1 MANSAL
7 NIFYILWAI
16 QIVKAMFFWLYLWQ
30 LKEYHLKRFVDH
42 FRTEKGKQI
51 LRSPVRL
58 VKVLFLALAL
68 FLPMFW
74 PLLIVYAAQT
84 AAFLTKTSPKKPVF
98 TAKMVFLALVN
109 TAGFGAIALYSSR
122 LTLNRTVMALLL
134 ADIFLPLIVSGIVL
148 LLQPLA
154 VLFRQ
159 QIINRAKAKRNG
171 FKNLTVIG
179 ITGSY
184 GKTSTKEFLK
194 TVLGQKFR
202 VLATEEHQNSEIAIS
217 RCILNDLKPE
227 HQVFICEMGA
237 YDKGKVKEVSEITKP
252 KIGIVAGINEQHLAL
267 FGSMENLMS
276 AEGGIELVKSLPEN
290 GVLVLNEDNTLIQK
304 DEVNIKYQNDNSKI
318 KIEFCS
324 AKQKTD
330 LWAEN
335 IIVEKEWLYFKAYDR
350 MGESADFKINLVG
363 RQNIENIL
371 LAAACAKELGMTL
384 REIAGV
390 CEQIKSGQGAMKLVL
405 GLAKHKAD
413 IIDSSYSANP
423 DGVLAALEHLKLW
436 SGEKVIVM
444 PCLIELGPAAKKAHE
459 KIGKKI
465 GEICDF
471 AVITTKDWFEV
482 IKKAAVAAGM
492 KPGNIIFSENPR
504 EIFEKIKS
512 FSSSE
517 DVILLEGRVPQDL
530 FNHLKNKTV
539 PAI

>member
-1 MANSAL
+1 MVNSAL

-16 QIVKAMFFWLYLWQ
+16 QTAKAMFFWLYLWQ
-30 LKEYHLKRFVDH
+30 LKEYHLKRFIDH

-51 LRSPVRL
+51 LHSPVRL
-58 VKVLFLALAL
+58 VKILFLALAL

-74 PLLIVYAAQT
+74 PILIVYAAQT

-98 TAKMVFLALVN
+98 TAKMVFLTLIN
-109 TAGFGAIALYSSR
+109 TAGFSAIALYSSR
-122 LTLNRTVMALLL
+122 LALNHAVIILLL
-134 ADIFLPLIVSGIVL
+134 TDIVSPLIVSGIVL
-148 LLQPLA
+148 LLQPFA

-159 QIINRAKAKRNG
+159 HIINRAKTKRAD

-184 GKTSTKEFLK
+184 GKTSTKEILK
-194 TVLGQKFR
+194 TILEQKFR
-202 VLATEEHQNSEIAIS
+202 VLATKEHQNSEIAIS
-217 RCILNDLKPE
+217 RCVLNDLKPE

-252 KIGIVAGINEQHLAL
+252 KIGIICGVNEQHLAL
-267 FGSMENLMS
+267 FGSMENLLS
-276 AEGGIELVKSLPEN
+276 AEGGKELIESLPEN

-304 DEVNIKYQNDNSKI
+304 DEVNIKYQNDNPKI
-318 KIEFCS
+318 KIKFCS

-335 IIVEKEWLYFKAYDR
+335 IIVEKEWLYFKVYDR

-371 LAAACAKELGMTL
+371 LAMACAKELGMTL
-384 REIAGV
+384 TEIAKA
-390 CEQIKSGQGAMKLVL
+390 CEKIKLEQGAMKLIKGSGGV
-405 GLAKHKAD
+405 D

-436 SGEKVIVM
+436 SGKKVIVM
-444 PCLIELGPAAKKAHE
+444 PCLIELGPAAKEAHE